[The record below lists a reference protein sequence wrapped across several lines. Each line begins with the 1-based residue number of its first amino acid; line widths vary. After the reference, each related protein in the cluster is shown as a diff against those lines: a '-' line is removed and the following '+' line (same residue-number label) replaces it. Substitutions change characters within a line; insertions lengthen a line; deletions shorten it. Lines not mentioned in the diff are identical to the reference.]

1 MLILT
6 FTFVVLLLM
15 NELKEFSL
23 ALNLLELC
31 YLLKLDFLYDL
42 VAEDAAP
49 TELGP
54 VPLCNRFFLGKTCT
68 IVL

>member
-6 FTFVVLLLM
+6 FTLVVLLLM
-15 NELKEFSL
+15 NELNELSL

-31 YLLKLDFLYDL
+31 YLLKLDFLNDL

-54 VPLCNRFFLGKTCT
+54 VPFSNRFFFGKT
-68 IVL
+68 

>member
-1 MLILT
+1 MLMLT

-15 NELKEFSL
+15 NELNEFSL

-31 YLLKLDFLYDL
+31 YFLKLDFLYDL
-42 VAEDAAP
+42 RAEDAAP

-54 VPLCNRFFLGKTCT
+54 APFCNRFFFGKTCT